1 MLLFSKQNIPL
12 GLWPPRKSM
21 KPNHLRAICTKYGKL
36 FAPLAPR
43 PYALL
48 LWFAKNLKKTDNNQ
62 KLSVLTETK
71 IRRVSNSTK
80 YFSQKHREAVHVSTW
95 RCAPGQSIYIWVR
108 LPGRHLSSTKSN
120 HSWIACRASVSF
132 ISLKNQI
139 ISFIMAVMW
148 TASLFLASHTCWSWY
163 GPLLPSRV

>member
-1 MLLFSKQNIPL
+1 MTGSISKQNIPP
-12 GLWPPRKSM
+12 GLWSPHKSM

-62 KLSVLTETK
+62 KISVLTETK
-71 IRRVSNSTK
+71 IRRISNSTK
-80 YFSQKHREAVHVSTW
+80 YFSQKHWEAVHVSSW
-95 RCAPGQSIYIWVR
+95 RCAPGQSTYIWVR
-108 LPGRHLSSTKSN
+108 LPGRYLSSRKST
-120 HSWIACRASVSF
+120 HSWIACRTSVSL

-139 ISFIMAVMW
+139 ISFTMAVM
-148 TASLFLASHTCWSWY
+148 
-163 GPLLPSRV
+163 